1 MRLLTYAYRGDVRT
15 GALHD
20 DIIIDLNRAYA
31 AAAAADPADAAVAGA
46 RVPTEMIALLQ
57 GGAAALD
64 AARAGVAYATA
75 LLATEGAALAAAGI
89 SAPAADVTL
98 LPPVLRPTKV
108 LALGRNFRAHAAEM
122 KEELP
127 AYPMF
132 FHKTADSLVGHGG
145 AIRIP
150 RGFTHVDYEGEMA
163 LIIGKT
169 ARYVSVEDALDY
181 VAGYTASND
190 VSERTLQS
198 RTLQFT
204 QGKMSDTFCPL
215 GPVLTTA
222 DEIADPQRLALRT
235 TLNGQVM
242 QESTTAAMIFS
253 VAEIIA
259 YITSFATLY
268 PGDVILTGTPEG
280 VGKARKPPVWLQPGD
295 VISVYVEGVGEIS
308 NPVVAD

>member
-1 MRLLTYAYRGDVRT
+1 MRLLTYAYRGEIRT
-15 GALHD
+15 GALHE
-20 DIIIDLNRAYA
+20 DIVIDLNRAYRASGAEPALA
-31 AAAAADPADAAVAGA
+31 AA
-46 RVPTEMIALLQ
+46 RVPAEMIALLQ
-57 GGAAALD
+57 GGAASM
-64 AARAGVAYATA
+64 AAAQSAVVDVIVRHAADGAT
-75 LLATEGAALAAAGI
+75 LAAAGI
-89 SAPAADVTL
+89 TVPAADVTF

-108 LALGRNFRAHAAEM
+108 LGIGRNFRAHAAEM

-150 RGFTHVDYEGEMA
+150 RGFTQVDYEGEMA

-169 ARYVSVEDALDY
+169 AKYVSVDDALDY
-181 VAGYTASND
+181 VAGYTVSND
-190 VSERTLQS
+190 VSERELQY
-198 RTLQFT
+198 RTAQFT
-204 QGKMSDTFCPL
+204 QGKMPDTFCPL
-215 GPVLTTA
+215 GPVLATA

-295 VISVYVEGVGEIS
+295 VISVYVESVGEIS